1 MKIKRF
7 LESEEQKDLANE
19 RVEEILNEL
28 KEFTSQL
35 ENRVKIV
42 NSLESE
48 LSNYKNLSTKSND
61 QIDDSIAALQIIKK
75 NVDDSIDKLDTV
87 INNLRDYNTDGR
99 KYLIPKINK

>member
-99 KYLIPKINK
+99 KYLYTENK